1 LLADTILL
9 SMLIIATPIIAMPI
23 IATPAAAAPDDDRT
37 NFAAPTDRIASYSP
51 APVPDDTA
59 GPPVENVRDGAVVE
73 RALTAAPSP
82 VAGRMAPL
90 TDLLGVT
97 WALAPHS

>member
-1 LLADTILL
+1 VTARLLAEAILL
-9 SMLIIATPIIAMPI
+9 SKLIIATLI
-23 IATPAAAAPDDDRT
+23 IATPAAAAPDDDWT
-37 NFAAPTDRIASYSP
+37 NVAAPTDRVASYSP

-59 GPPVENVRDGAVVE
+59 APPIEKVRDGTVVE
-73 RALTAAPSP
+73 RALPVAPLS
-82 VAGRMAPL
+82 VAGRTAPL

>member
-1 LLADTILL
+1 VTARLLADAILL
-9 SMLIIATPIIAMPI
+9 SMLIIATQ
-23 IATPAAAAPDDDRT
+23 AAAAPDDDWT
-37 NFAAPTDRIASYSP
+37 NFAAPTDRVASYSP

-59 GPPVENVRDGAVVE
+59 ARPVEKVRDGTVVE
-73 RALTAAPSP
+73 RALPVAPPS
-82 VAGRMAPL
+82 VAGRTAPL